1 MFKALELKF
10 QTLELR
16 FQTLKQKIL
25 PDGKTFSPRSENKY
39 SSREGLFVGK

>member
-25 PDGKTFSPRSENKY
+25 PDGKTFSPRSKNKY
-39 SSREGLFVGK
+39 SSRVRTFCW

>member
-10 QTLELR
+10 QTLELM
-16 FQTLKQKIL
+16 FQTLKQKNL

-39 SSREGLFVGK
+39 SSMGKLFVT

>member
-16 FQTLKQKIL
+16 FQTLKQKNL
-25 PDGKTFSPRSENKY
+25 PDEKTFSPRSENKY
-39 SSREGLFVGK
+39 SSRGKLFVT